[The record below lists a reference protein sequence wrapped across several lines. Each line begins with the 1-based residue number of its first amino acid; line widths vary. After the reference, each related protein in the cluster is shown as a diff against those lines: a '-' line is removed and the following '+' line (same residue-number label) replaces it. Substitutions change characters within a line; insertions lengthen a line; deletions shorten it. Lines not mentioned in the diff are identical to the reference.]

1 MTKGNPM
8 EMAFAFFGSL
18 WSALTD
24 WSSRIAVVYLCLTVI
39 IAYAIWMYRGKERG
53 FVHFLFPREVYFHRS
68 NLVDLKIFLFNTL
81 LRVGGFLTIVTVTP
95 IVASSVLRNL
105 SFWTQAEPSTAT
117 PTFGLMACV
126 TLVII
131 FTNDFC
137 TYWVHR
143 IHHEAK
149 VLWPFHSVHH
159 SAEVM
164 TPLTVFRKHPVYD
177 LISNAFKGVLIG
189 IAQGIML
196 FAIVGEINVLLI
208 GSAHAGYVIFN
219 IFGANLRHS
228 HIWLSFGPI
237 LEHIFISPAQHQI
250 HHSLERKHYNKN
262 YGEVFA
268 IWDWMFGTLYVPKSY
283 ENLQYGLS
291 DEHGERIAQPHP
303 TLRAAL
309 VVPFVDCWNT
319 LWKGTSRD
327 PEREENTVRQEAAQ

>member
-1 MTKGNPM
+1 M
-8 EMAFAFFGSL
+8 EVVSAFLDSL
-18 WSALTD
+18 VNALTH
-24 WSSRIAVVYLCLTVI
+24 WSSRIAVVYLCLTII
-39 IAYAIWMYRGKERG
+39 IAYVIWINRGKEQG
-53 FVHFLFPREVYFHRS
+53 FIRFLLPREVYFHRS
-68 NLVDLKIFLFNTL
+68 NLVDFKIFLFNTL

-95 IVASSVLRNL
+95 LVAASVLQNL
-105 SFWTQAEPSTAT
+105 GQLTQADPATTEPTLW
-117 PTFGLMACV
+117 LMALV

-143 IHHEAK
+143 VHHEAK

-177 LISNAFKGVLIG
+177 LISKAFKSVLVGV
-189 IAQGIML
+189 AQGIML
-196 FAIVGEINVLLI
+196 FAFVGEISVLLI
-208 GSAHAGYVIFN
+208 GSAHAGYVLFN
-219 IFGANLRHS
+219 AFGANLRHS
-228 HIWLSFGPI
+228 HIWLSFGPT
-237 LEHIFISPAQHQI
+237 LEHVFISPAQHQI

-283 ENLQYGLS
+283 EHLQYGLS
-291 DEHGERIAQPHP
+291 DENGERIAQPHP

-309 VVPFVDCWNT
+309 IVPFVDCWHT

-327 PEREENTVRQEAAQ
+327 PALKQNRVQQETAQ